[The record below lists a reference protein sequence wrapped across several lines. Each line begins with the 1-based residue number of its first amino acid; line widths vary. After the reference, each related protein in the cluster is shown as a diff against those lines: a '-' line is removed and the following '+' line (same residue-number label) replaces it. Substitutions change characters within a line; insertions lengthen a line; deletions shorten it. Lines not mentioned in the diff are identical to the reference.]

1 MLPPG
6 STHVKIATIGRIGPH
21 CTKADF
27 AGFTLTQF
35 RHRYIP
41 IDQIAAL
48 AGWNLASLVDQ
59 SSACPFFGAWFFIR
73 PPGIVFRFIGPRGE
87 IMAQM
92 EAATALETNRDSEY
106 QDRPI
111 RCVDCNEN
119 FIWTAGEQVFFHDK
133 GLKNEPKRCK
143 PCKQA
148 KNERLAAIAAA
159 QSSGVRQRIEV
170 SVQCAQCGQQTTVP
184 FYPSQGRPVYCRS
197 CFLAGRAAN
206 GDVAPV

>member
-1 MLPPG
+1 M
-6 STHVKIATIGRIGPH
+6 VDNQR
-21 CTKADF
+21 
-27 AGFTLTQF
+27 
-35 RHRYIP
+35 
-41 IDQIAAL
+41 
-48 AGWNLASLVDQ
+48 ASVFDVI
-59 SSACPFFGAWFFIR
+59 FFLR
-73 PPGIVFRFIGPRGE
+73 PPNRFSKALRPRE
-87 IMAQM
+87 LIMSLM
-92 EAATALETNRDSEY
+92 EAAHVLETHPETEY

-111 RCVDCNEN
+111 KCVDCNEN

-159 QSSGVRQRIEV
+159 QTSGVRQRIEV

-197 CFLAGRAAN
+197 CFLAGKAA
-206 GDVAPV
+206 GAEVAPV

>member
-1 MLPPG
+1 
-6 STHVKIATIGRIGPH
+6 
-21 CTKADF
+21 
-27 AGFTLTQF
+27 
-35 RHRYIP
+35 
-41 IDQIAAL
+41 
-48 AGWNLASLVDQ
+48 
-59 SSACPFFGAWFFIR
+59 
-73 PPGIVFRFIGPRGE
+73 
-87 IMAQM
+87 MAQTEAVQVM
-92 EAATALETNRDSEY
+92 ERTQESEY

-111 RCVDCNEN
+111 KCVDCNEN

-197 CFLAGRAAN
+197 CFLAGKTSEITQL
-206 GDVAPV
+206 